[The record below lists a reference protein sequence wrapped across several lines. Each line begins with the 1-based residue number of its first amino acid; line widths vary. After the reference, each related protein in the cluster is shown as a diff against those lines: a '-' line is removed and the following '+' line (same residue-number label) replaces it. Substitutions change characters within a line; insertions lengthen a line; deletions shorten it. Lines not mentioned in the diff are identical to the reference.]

1 MIQAYLRKLE
11 NFQISNLTLQLK
23 KQENEEQVKTKPK
36 IDIKKK
42 NQTPKNISR
51 KKERKKDQRRNKW
64 RQRKERIGETMSWF

>member
-36 IDIKKK
+36 IYIKKK
-42 NQTPKNISR
+42 IKLQKTLV
-51 KKERKKDQRRNKW
+51 ERKKDQRRNKW